1 MQGMD
6 RIAARIAE
14 EAQEE
19 VRRQEENAK
28 QQAYDILSQAKAE
41 AEAAYEARMEESR
54 AAAEE
59 IRRRA
64 LSTAKL
70 DAKKKA
76 LATKQE
82 LLGQAFAKARE
93 KLAAMQGAAYESF
106 LLSLIEGS
114 AEGGETVCF
123 SARDEAIAERIVKA
137 ANDRL
142 AKRGA
147 APVNNGGADG
157 SVPDGLILKKGPVEQ
172 NLTLDAIVRAARPG
186 LTPAAAEILFRG
198 NGDEE

>member
-19 VRRQEENAK
+19 VRRQEESAK

-82 LLGQAFAKARE
+82 LLGQAFATARG
-93 KLAAMQGAAYESF
+93 KLAAMQGAA
-106 LLSLIEGS
+106 
-114 AEGGETVCF
+114 
-123 SARDEAIAERIVKA
+123 
-137 ANDRL
+137 
-142 AKRGA
+142 
-147 APVNNGGADG
+147 
-157 SVPDGLILKKGPVEQ
+157 
-172 NLTLDAIVRAARPG
+172 
-186 LTPAAAEILFRG
+186 
-198 NGDEE
+198 

>member
-1 MQGMD
+1 MASQFDPWPLVIAEATAAGMSVIASDRCGNAAELGARQVPFGDVEAMAREMLTVEREWSEGRIRPQAGLANPYAASYDCKAWAKRTLEIARRTCRIRGFCPGMD
-6 RIAARIAE
+6 DPATGMAVVAR
-14 EAQEE
+14 
-19 VRRQEENAK
+19 
-28 QQAYDILSQAKAE
+28 
-41 AEAAYEARMEESR
+41 
-54 AAAEE
+54 
-59 IRRRA
+59 
-64 LSTAKL
+64 
-70 DAKKKA
+70 
-76 LATKQE
+76 
-82 LLGQAFAKARE
+82 LL
-93 KLAAMQGAAYESF
+93 
-106 LLSLIEGS
+106 
-114 AEGGETVCF
+114 
-123 SARDEAIAERIVKA
+123 ARDEAIAERIVKA